1 MTSNIYLET
10 ILAILFFTIL
20 INIYIIYRIIK
31 ILQRELERIKY
42 EQKKQKIEID
52 LVKENFSYELD
63 VIQTNTQNQ
72 LNRQTKQIK
81 NYGKILYL

>member
-20 INIYIIYRIIK
+20 INIYIIYRIIR

-42 EQKKQKIEID
+42 EQKKQKI
-52 LVKENFSYELD
+52 K
-63 VIQTNTQNQ
+63 
-72 LNRQTKQIK
+72 
-81 NYGKILYL
+81 